1 MRRLFFGLGIVLC
14 TTGYT
19 QAQFKN
25 LIIAT
30 QVEGVYPPLEPSIAI
45 NRKDPKNIVAG
56 VVLDRVIYTKD
67 GGLSWKTTQL
77 QSAFGVYGDP
87 AVISDVKGDF
97 YYFHLADPSGQGRSN
112 DAWLDRIVVQKSTDG
127 GESWSEGESIGH
139 NPPAD
144 QDKEWPAVHPRKQ
157 HIYTTWTQFD
167 KYGLTDPNCHS
178 NIMFSMSTSAGKK
191 WSKAIQINQ
200 TPGDCVDDDNTAEGA
215 VPAVDA
221 SGRVFVV
228 WSNQVLFFSI
238 AHLMVVQPGLPTI

>member
-77 QSAFGVYGDP
+77 FGLLRGTKLM
-87 AVISDVKGDF
+87 A
-97 YYFHLADPSGQGRSN
+97 SN
-112 DAWLDRIVVQKSTDG
+112 VR
-127 GESWSEGESIGH
+127 
-139 NPPAD
+139 
-144 QDKEWPAVHPRKQ
+144 
-157 HIYTTWTQFD
+157 
-167 KYGLTDPNCHS
+167 
-178 NIMFSMSTSAGKK
+178 
-191 WSKAIQINQ
+191 
-200 TPGDCVDDDNTAEGA
+200 AERA
-215 VPAVDA
+215 A
-221 SGRVFVV
+221 R
-228 WSNQVLFFSI
+228 
-238 AHLMVVQPGLPTI
+238 